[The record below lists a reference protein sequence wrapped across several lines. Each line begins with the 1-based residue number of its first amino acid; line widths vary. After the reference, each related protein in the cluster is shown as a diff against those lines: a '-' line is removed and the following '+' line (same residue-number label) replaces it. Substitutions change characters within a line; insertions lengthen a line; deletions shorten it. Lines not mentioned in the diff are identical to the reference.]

1 MNKRILF
8 GLCILGL
15 VGLLGC
21 QNAASDV
28 ITENSQIVS
37 FNNIKADIEVADADT
52 EVSNIWNS
60 ANTVLAGSTQSD
72 QSTGIKDKD
81 GKIYATKE
89 AFLEAYGF
97 GEATPFYEYSDE
109 EGNPEIVL
117 YFDEETNE
125 VKGKCKLKPHKSY
138 FAFEIRDKKD

>member
-37 FNNIKADIEVADADT
+37 FNNIKADIEVADFAT
-52 EVSNIWNS
+52 LTFALAVEV
-60 ANTVLAGSTQSD
+60 A
-72 QSTGIKDKD
+72 
-81 GKIYATKE
+81 
-89 AFLEAYGF
+89 
-97 GEATPFYEYSDE
+97 
-109 EGNPEIVL
+109 
-117 YFDEETNE
+117 
-125 VKGKCKLKPHKSY
+125 
-138 FAFEIRDKKD
+138 